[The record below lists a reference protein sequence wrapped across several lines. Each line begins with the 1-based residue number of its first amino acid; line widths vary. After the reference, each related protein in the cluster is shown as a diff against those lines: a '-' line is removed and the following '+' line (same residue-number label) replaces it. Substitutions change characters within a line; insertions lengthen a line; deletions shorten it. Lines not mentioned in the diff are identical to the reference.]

1 MLDRLKEKI
10 IKFYNNKKLF
20 WSVMGTIIFLVV
32 GLIAFVIGAY
42 ASGWY
47 VLEYLISPTA
57 IVFYFIGLFVVI
69 PIIVMV
75 IIYIYCY
82 KGKDKF

>member
-1 MLDRLKEKI
+1 MLEKLKEKI

-20 WSVMGTIIFLVV
+20 RSVMGTIIFLVV
-32 GLIAFVIGAY
+32 GLLVFIIGAY

-47 VLEYLISPTA
+47 VLEYLVSPMA
-57 IVFYFIGLFVVI
+57 IVFYFIALFIVI
-69 PIIVMV
+69 PLVVML